1 MDQFL
6 DFKPARCRDCYRCLR
21 ECPVKAIR
29 IVDHQARIMP
39 ERCIL
44 CGNCTRVCPQNAKTV
59 HSQAEVVRRLLSSEL
74 DIIASVAPS
83 FISTFRLEN
92 FGQMRTVLERLGFFF
107 AEETAVGAAAVTQ
120 EYARLMRE
128 GKYKNLISS
137 ACPAVNRMI
146 QLYRPDMLPYLAP
159 VDSPMVA
166 HAKILKQ
173 SFPDAKIVFIGPC
186 VAKMREALESR
197 VVDAVLTFEDLQRM
211 MTEDGLTFPEAEPA
225 EPRAAGASARTFPI
239 ARGIVKSFP
248 EGELPYRP
256 LSVDGIHKCMNGSRY
271 LDELEHVFVEM
282 TGCEYGCIN
291 GPCSLQHEDSAV
303 LADAQ
308 VRRYAEQAEESGVS
322 LDGAELY
329 RRYPKLKEKGCEPQ
343 EDKLREILAKTG
355 KTRPEDELN
364 CGACGYET
372 CRQKAWAVYNGFSDA
387 EICVPY
393 MRQKAQSMSV
403 EVVQRMPNGVI
414 VLNND
419 FGIEEINQL
428 GSRLLGIDYYD
439 YKGKNFF
446 DLSDIVEFI
455 EVQSSGENIFNRRV
469 KVARTQKYVE
479 ISIIWM
485 KERNRLLGVMK
496 DVTEEETYNEKL
508 RAVRE
513 QTFAVT
519 DRVVKN
525 QMKIAQ
531 EIASLLGETTAET
544 KVALLKLKEILQSA
558 Q

>member
-6 DFKPARCRDCYRCLR
+6 DFKPAKCRDCYRCLR

-29 IVDHQARIMP
+29 IVDHQARIIP

-59 HSQAEVVRRLLSSEL
+59 HSQVDTVRRLLASGADVL
-74 DIIASVAPS
+74 ASVAPS
-83 FISTFRLEN
+83 FVSTFDLTG
-92 FGQMRTVLERLGFFF
+92 FDQMRAVLEQLGFFY

-120 EYARLMRE
+120 EYARLMEE
-128 GKYKNLISS
+128 GKYKNLITS

-146 QLYRPDMLPYLAP
+146 QLYRPEMLKYLAP

-173 SFPDAKIVFIGPC
+173 SFVDAKVVFIGPC
-186 VAKMREALESR
+186 IAKMREAAESK
-197 VVDAVLTFEDLQRM
+197 VVDAVLTFEDLKKM
-211 MTEDGLTFPEAEPA
+211 MEEDGLRFPEAEA
-225 EPRAAGASARTFPI
+225 QEPKASGASGRIYPI
-239 ARGIVKSFP
+239 TRGVIKSFP
-248 EGELPYRP
+248 GENTKYRP
-256 LSVDGIHKCMNGSRY
+256 LSVDGVRKCMNGSLY
-271 LDELEHVFVEM
+271 IDQLENVFVEM
-282 TGCEYGCIN
+282 NCCEYACIN

-303 LADAQ
+303 IADAR
-308 VRRYAEQAEESGVS
+308 VRKYAEQAEESGVS
-322 LDGAELY
+322 LDGADLY
-329 RRYPKLKEKGCEPQ
+329 HRYPKLKEKGCEPP
-343 EDKLREILAKTG
+343 EEKIREILAKTG
-355 KTRPEDELN
+355 KTKPEDELN
-364 CGACGYET
+364 CGACGYDT
-372 CRQKAWAVYNGFSDA
+372 CREKAWAVYNGFSDA
-387 EICVPY
+387 ELCMPY
-393 MRQKAQSMSV
+393 MRQKAESMSV

-446 DLSDIVEFI
+446 DHSDIVEFI
-455 EVQSSGENIFNRRV
+455 EVQSTGENIFNRRV
-469 KVARTQKYVE
+469 KIKKTQKYVE
-479 ISIIWM
+479 ISIMWM
-485 KERNRLLGVMK
+485 PERNRLLGVMK

-531 EIASLLGETTAET
+531 EIASLLGETAAET
-544 KVALLKLKEILQSA
+544 KVALLKLKEILQSE